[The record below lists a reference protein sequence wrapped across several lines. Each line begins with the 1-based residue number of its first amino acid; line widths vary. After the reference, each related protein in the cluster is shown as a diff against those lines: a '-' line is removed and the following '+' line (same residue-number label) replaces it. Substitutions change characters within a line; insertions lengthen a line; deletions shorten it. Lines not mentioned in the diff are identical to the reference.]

1 MNMDVTTSVLRQP
14 VATPE
19 LMHGNQVDGQ
29 EDPTTDDSDDDV
41 DDGDDVSDTN
51 TTNHGG
57 HGPDGAVG
65 AVVAAM
71 ESILE
76 TFVDSLAAC
85 QGLSITLSRRA
96 SHRRTSETRL
106 EPVRFPGRTVQ
117 EARKFSTTSLQRL
130 NFALTNS
137 RQQGFSSFFS
147 CLMMHWSRG
156 PYSPSGGSRL
166 TRSNLYAMC

>member
-1 MNMDVTTSVLRQP
+1 MDVTTGVLQP

-19 LMHGNQVDGQ
+19 LMHGNQVDSQ
-29 EDPTTDDSDDDV
+29 EGPTTTDDG
-41 DDGDDVSDTN
+41 GDDVPDTN
-51 TTNHGG
+51 TMANHGD
-57 HGPDGAVG
+57 HGPDGTVG
-65 AVVAAM
+65 AVVAAI

-96 SHRRTSETRL
+96 SHRRASENRL
-106 EPVRFPGRTVQ
+106 EHVRFPGRTVQ

-147 CLMMHWSRG
+147 CLMMRWSRG

-166 TRSNLYAMC
+166 TRSNPYVMC